1 MPEPAAS
8 EAPSFPMTRE
18 CPFSEP
24 AAYRQLRE
32 QGRLGRGQLPDGRGV
47 RVLTR
52 HEDIRAMLADP
63 RFGSDRA
70 NPGFPQQVE
79 RPKKNQFPKM
89 MISMDGAEHTAARR
103 AVLGEFTVRRTNALL
118 PRIQQIVDQHIET
131 MLAGPPRGDLV
142 RELSLPVPSLVI
154 CELLGVPYAD
164 HEFFQQHSATLL
176 NREVSGEQ
184 RGAAVGALRSYLDGL
199 VRRKMEL
206 PTDDLL
212 GRQIRQQRESG
223 AADVDGL
230 VSTAVLLLIAG
241 HETTANMISL
251 GTLML
256 LENPERLAAITADP
270 GKTPGAVEELLRYF
284 TIAEFATS
292 RVALEDVE
300 IGGSLIEAGEGVI
313 GLALSANRDAEVFDR
328 PEELDVERGAR
339 NHLAFGFGPHQC
351 LGQNLARAELRIV
364 FDTLFRRIPGLR
376 LDAEVSQLPFKNDA
390 SVFGLHRLPVA
401 W

>member
-1 MPEPAAS
+1 MPDPAAS
-8 EAPSFPMTRE
+8 QAPSFPMTRE
-18 CPFSEP
+18 CPFRQP
-24 AAYRQLRE
+24 AAYQQLRE
-32 QGRLGRGQLPDGRGV
+32 QGRLGSGRLPDGRGV

-52 HEDIRAMLADP
+52 HKDVRTMLADP
-63 RFGSDRA
+63 RFSSDRR
-70 NPGFPQQVE
+70 NPGFPLQVE
-79 RPKKNQFPKM
+79 RPKGEQFPKS
-89 MISMDGAEHTAARR
+89 MISMDGAEHAAARR
-103 AVLGEFTVRRTNALL
+103 AVLGEFTVRRINALL
-118 PRIQQIVDQHIET
+118 PRVQQIVDEHVEA
-131 MLAGPPRGDLV
+131 MLAGPPHADLV

-164 HEFFQQHSATLL
+164 HDFFQSRSATLL
-176 NREVSGEQ
+176 NRDAPPQQ
-184 RGAAVGALRSYLDGL
+184 RGSAIGDLKSYLDTL
-199 VRRKMEL
+199 VRGKVAQ

-212 GRQIRQQRESG
+212 GRQVAAQR
-223 AADVDGL
+223 AAGEVDVEAL
-230 VSTAVLLLIAG
+230 VATAVLLLIAG

-300 IGGSLIEAGEGVI
+300 IGGGLIQAGEGVI
-313 GLALSANRDAEVFDR
+313 GLALSGNRDAEVFDR

-376 LDAEVSQLPFKNDA
+376 LDAAVSELPFKNDA
-390 SVFGLHRLPVA
+390 NIFGLHRLPVA